1 MATHQSP
8 LVLAVFGAVAFSTV
22 VGGAAPDS
30 ASPPRATGA
39 AIVPGRGAQPLGAQA
54 VVDTPWVVERP
65 HPRATYGSFGRAG
78 AGLRTLVRRAL
89 GAYADSGAWQRADT
103 SLLYRDQVE
112 LRRSI
117 QGDPYWVVNDREKPS
132 RVAGLRMSL
141 TTHTVEAPDVASIR
155 APLEAAGWAEDAAYS
170 ADGPDGT
177 VFAYVCREALCVVQ
191 GSWDGGDGS
200 DSTYMPEPGESIEL
214 LCVPRV
220 PGRAPKR

>member
-1 MATHQSP
+1 VATHQSP

-22 VGGAAPDS
+22 VAGAAPDS

-103 SLLYRDQVE
+103 SFLYRDQVE

-132 RVAGLRMSL
+132 RVSGLRMSL

-200 DSTYMPEPGESIEL
+200 DSTYVPEPGESIEL

>member
-1 MATHQSP
+1 M
-8 LVLAVFGAVAFSTV
+8 LAVFGAVAFSTV

-103 SLLYRDQVE
+103 SFLYRDQVE

-132 RVAGLRMSL
+132 RVSGLRMSL

-200 DSTYMPEPGESIEL
+200 DSTYVPEPGESIEL